1 MFGLNLFVYP
11 DVEMGPLGMVNAGII
26 VMLLTRISVGF
37 GWYGMFKKA
46 GIPGWRAFV
55 PLVGSY
61 HAWRLAYDDF
71 SFAAIFASV
80 TFVAAIG
87 VMGVVHPVVT
97 ACTIA
102 SLIMWW
108 VMALLTAVA
117 FDCHILYGFIYGA
130 LPWAGALIFGWAGGL
145 VYAHPWSSDP
155 NKPKG
160 PKKPTKAEKRAEL
173 RKHQEEVEQ
182 EKRER
187 NQAAQQQSKQRY
199 KKRKKR

>member
-1 MFGLNLFVYP
+1 M
-11 DVEMGPLGMVNAGII
+11 DI
-26 VMLLTRISVGF
+26 
-37 GWYGMFKKA
+37 FKKYTRRCLKTNRSRTLVTII
-46 GIPGWRAFV
+46 GIV
-55 PLVGSY
+55 LS
-61 HAWRLAYDDF
+61 
-71 SFAAIFASV
+71 
-80 TFVAAIG
+80 
-87 VMGVVHPVVT
+87 
-97 ACTIA
+97 
-102 SLIMWW
+102 
-108 VMALLTAVA
+108 MALLTAVA

-187 NQAAQQQSKQRY
+187 NQAAQQQSKQRS